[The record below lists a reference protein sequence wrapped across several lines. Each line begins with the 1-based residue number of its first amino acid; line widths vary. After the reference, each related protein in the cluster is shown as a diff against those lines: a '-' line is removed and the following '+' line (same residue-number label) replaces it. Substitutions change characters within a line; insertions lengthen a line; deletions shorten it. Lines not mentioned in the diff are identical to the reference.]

1 MEMLSKVGSAR
12 QCTVYMS
19 NVSIQSDFSL
29 GQNLCLLFKLVRNV
43 YLSRVTIFVF
53 RFVLF
58 VNCSSDLYS
67 YPELI
72 DGITS
77 MSMI

>member
-1 MEMLSKVGSAR
+1 MFIIQVSKKR
-12 QCTVYMS
+12 
-19 NVSIQSDFSL
+19 VSEQSHNICFPFCS
-29 GQNLCLLFKLVRNV
+29 
-43 YLSRVTIFVF
+43 
-53 RFVLF
+53 VLF